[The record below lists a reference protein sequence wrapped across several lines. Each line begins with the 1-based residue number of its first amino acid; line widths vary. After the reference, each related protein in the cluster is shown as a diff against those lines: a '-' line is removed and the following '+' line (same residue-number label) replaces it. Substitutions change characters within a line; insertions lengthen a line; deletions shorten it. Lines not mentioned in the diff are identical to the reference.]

1 MVVIVHTEPQADG
14 NQCRVTTVLHA
25 LYKSLA
31 AMSGNLVAADLTV
44 IHDDKSGAGKGAFRG
59 HHSRLQSRSGRDD
72 LEGGSRFV
80 GVVDTAVSPHGIQL
94 FLFLFRRQCGR
105 VHRHNAAVL
114 LHFRQLR

>member
-1 MVVIVHTEPQADG
+1 
-14 NQCRVTTVLHA
+14 
-25 LYKSLA
+25 
-31 AMSGNLVAADLTV
+31 MSGNLVAADLTV

-59 HHSRLQSRSGRDD
+59 HYSRLQSRSGRDD

-94 FLFLFRRQCGR
+94 FLFLFRRQCVR